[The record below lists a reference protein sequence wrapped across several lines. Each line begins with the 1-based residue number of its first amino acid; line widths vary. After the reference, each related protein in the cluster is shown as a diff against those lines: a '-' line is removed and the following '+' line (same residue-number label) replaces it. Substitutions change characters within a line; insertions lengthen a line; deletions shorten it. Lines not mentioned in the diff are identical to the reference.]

1 MRAIFKIGGIILVF
15 PLLLYPLQGCT
26 LKLTTDLSKLVGIES
41 PEQLMGSDEA
51 KQIATK
57 IGEGMGTKIMEG
69 ELLAEDMGKGLGKVF
84 LEPQKV
90 AIIEDPVSIDIIEKS
105 GISHIKQE
113 NYEEALCC
121 FKRTNNLYKLEELA
135 LILFDKGKTREAAD
149 LHQYLIDRE
158 WPIRPPYL
166 VAKNIEGEGLATIQN
181 KSFKE
186 IDPEQYN
193 QTYNRRKYNIFD
205 AIPHMESYIKK
216 NSITTQE
223 MRGHL
228 REAPVIILADAYF
241 VVKQHAHFLEIL
253 KSLDYGKLTIGLES
267 QLQELKE
274 SKKKISEL
282 GYLPLFTFIEEN
294 EIPTFTHGHESEG
307 TTKLAS
313 STIDFFKWDNSLA
326 EKTKEFLKQGTQVI
340 IIIGDTHVSTDHLP
354 FLIEKIVGINPAL
367 VVQNPLNLSV
377 EQILEGKCVIQEQL
391 MAWGLGEE
399 RVLTIENDFY
409 LNTEIPPEDLK
420 RYIKLFNLENS
431 LRVKRKIK

>member
-1 MRAIFKIGGIILVF
+1 MKAIYKIGCIILVF
-15 PLLLYPLQGCT
+15 SLLLYPLQGCT
-26 LKLTTDLSKLVGIES
+26 LKLTTDLSKIVGIDN

-90 AIIEDPVSIDIIEKS
+90 AIIEDPVSVDIIEKS

-113 NYEEALCC
+113 NYEEALCS

-135 LILFDKGKTREAAD
+135 LILFDKGRTRAAAD
-149 LHQYLIDRE
+149 LHQYLIDRK

-166 VAKNIEGEGLATIQN
+166 VAKNIESEGLATIHN
-181 KSFKE
+181 KSFKK

-193 QTYNRRKYNIFD
+193 QNYNRRKYNIFD
-205 AIPHMESYIKK
+205 VIPHMESYIKK
-216 NSITTQE
+216 NSIITQE
-223 MRGHL
+223 MLSRL

-241 VVKQHAHFLEIL
+241 VARQHANFLEIL
-253 KSLDYGKLTIGLES
+253 KSLDYEKLTIGLEH
-267 QLQELKE
+267 QLQKLKDN
-274 SKKKISEL
+274 KKKIGEL

-294 EIPTFTHGHESEG
+294 EIPTFSHGHESEG
-307 TTKLAS
+307 NTKGAS

-326 EKTKEFLKQGTQVI
+326 ERTQELLKQGTQVI
-340 IIIGDTHVSTDHLP
+340 IIIGDTHVSADHLP
-354 FLIEKIVGINPAL
+354 FLIEEIGGINPAL
-367 VVQNPLNLSV
+367 VVQNPLNLRV
-377 EQILEGKCVIQEQL
+377 EQILEGKCALQEQL
-391 MAWGLGEE
+391 GAWGLSED

-409 LNTEIPPEDLK
+409 LNTEIPPEDLR
-420 RYIKLFNLENS
+420 RYIKLFKLENS
-431 LRVKRKIK
+431 LRLKRKIK